1 MNQIANALY
10 ELLEPEVLKVL
21 QHYREDFTLHDRR
34 LFNETAVQGLEY
46 LVAVRSSGTQVIP
59 LGLAPDAN
67 ANHLASTATTFL
79 RASAGR
85 KPVVRQ
91 LTRKEAQ
98 ALLSQSGGVDTKA
111 HGAHNLWDVEVTANG
126 AKLATA
132 RIRLHPNSLSGS
144 AQADI
149 GVELRPGLSAAKQ
162 VLAETSVHQRV
173 NRLAGTLFWTVRSL
187 TINQQDRQQ
196 WFHKLHSPAQEMALT

>member
-10 ELLEPEVLKVL
+10 ELLEPKVL
-21 QHYREDFTLHDRR
+21 AVLAHYREDFTVHDRR
-34 LFNETAVQGLEY
+34 LFNETAVQGMEY

-59 LGLAPDAN
+59 LGLAPDAS

-79 RASAGR
+79 KASAGR

-98 ALLSQSGGVDTKA
+98 ALLSQSGGVDTTAK
-111 HGAHNLWDVEVTANG
+111 GAGSLWDVEVSTNG

-132 RIRLHPNSLSGS
+132 RISLHFNSLSGS

-149 GVELRPGLSAAKQ
+149 GVELRPGLTPAKQ
-162 VLAETSVHQRV
+162 VLVETAVHQRV
-173 NRLAGTLFWTVRSL
+173 NRVAGTLFWTIRSL

-196 WFHKLHSPAQEMALT
+196 WFHKLHSPAEEMALA